1 MSDFDDLDYTAPHP
15 RTPATAADEQPT
27 ATQPFAAPTQAPI
40 PAAAPPQ
47 SQPTELAAPTPIAP
61 MPQAYQSPYPAH
73 VPRPRRRLSRGCVGC
88 LAAVIGLLVL
98 GTCGC
103 SATAVVAWITYSNQL
118 SVQLTKAQQQ
128 VAQTTFQTTYIYDRN
143 GQPLHQMFNEGRRT
157 NVTLANIPKTVIDA
171 TIATE
176 DNTFYENPGVD
187 VGATLRAG
195 LQLLLSNS
203 TDTSG
208 GSTITQQVVR
218 AIAFDYAYAH
228 ERSLQRKTEEIA
240 MSLILTR
247 QLSKD
252 QILELYLN
260 QIYYGNLA
268 YGIEAASETYF
279 GKHATQL
286 DLAQSAL
293 LAGLPQ
299 APADLDPLNPDP
311 AVQAAVHARQ
321 KTVLDLM
328 VQHGRLSASAE
339 QAALAERLSYADPNI
354 NLTYPHFTLF
364 AEQQLRD
371 LLTGLNLPP
380 SILFTG
386 GLSVYTTIDP
396 RYQDLAQSVV
406 QKQIESIATQHN
418 AHNAAVIVIEPSTG
432 EILAMVGSVD
442 YNNAGIQGKINMT
455 DSPRQPGS
463 SIKPLTY
470 ASAFEHGLTAAS
482 ILWDVQTHINIPGQP
497 PYSPTDYDFRYRGPV
512 RVRDA
517 LANSLNI
524 PAVETL
530 RVIGVPNLLEIAQRF
545 GVRSL
550 GTDASQYGLSL
561 TLGGGA
567 ITPLE
572 EAQAYAVFANGGQFV
587 PATSIRCIVNGN
599 GTIMYQYE
607 NGCPKGRKTAQTIN
621 ASASPRQVLDPRIA
635 FVLSDILADNVA
647 RTPEMGA
654 RSPLYTPN
662 LATSVKTGTT
672 NDFKDNWTT
681 GFTRNVVV
689 GVWVGNTDDTS
700 MANST
705 GLTGA
710 APIWHD
716 VITGIYADPSLLD
729 ILKRGGTLLPDGQS
743 PPPGVARK
751 QICNLAALH
760 DPATGCQPGRV
771 EWFLDSPP
779 LVLGPDGKL
788 VPAQNVGVPATQP
801 PSNGPRPI
809 AVEPDLLQILVQPLN
824 GSVAGALIPPSVSNG
839 VASPPPPLYCEV
851 PNEVRQQVPT
861 AQEQLFIR
869 APPFSDES
877 IYAHLYAQNAGI
889 PIEPQ
894 LACTSAMLSGGGNV
908 NVVAQISSPT
918 PGQTVT
924 GTVPVSGTVTFSPQV
939 ATYFKVEI
947 QGPQFPN
954 WTTIGSTHNAL
965 VVNGLLDSFG
975 ATGLQPG
982 QYQLRV
988 TVVGVNG
995 NYLMSSAPVPI
1006 NITGQ

>member
-1 MSDFDDLDYTAPHP
+1 MSDHDEFDYTAPHP
-15 RTPATAADEQPT
+15 RTPATPADEQPT

-40 PAAAPPQ
+40 PAAFPPQ
-47 SQPTELAAPTPIAP
+47 VQPSPTAAPTPIAP
-61 MPQAYQSPYPAH
+61 MPTTYQAPYPT
-73 VPRPRRRLSRGCVGC
+73 PRPRQRLGLSRGCLGC
-88 LAAVIGLLVL
+88 LAAVVGLLVI

-103 SATAVVAWITYSNQL
+103 SATAVVAWITWSNQL
-118 SVQLTKAQQQ
+118 STQLTKAQQQ
-128 VAQTTFQTTYIYDRN
+128 VAQTTFQTTHVYDRN
-143 GQPLHQMFNEGRRT
+143 GQLLHELFNEGRRT
-157 NVTLANIPKTVIDA
+157 NVTLANIPKSVIDA

-176 DNTFYENPGVD
+176 DNTFYDNPGVD
-187 VGATLRAG
+187 LGATFRAG
-195 LQLLLSNS
+195 LQLLFSNNS
-203 TDTSG
+203 DTSG

-218 AIAFDYAYAH
+218 DIAFDYQYRH
-228 ERSLQRKTEEIA
+228 ERSLQRKVEEIA

-247 QLSKD
+247 QMSKD

-268 YGIEAASETYF
+268 YGIEAAAETYF
-279 GKHATQL
+279 GKHAAQL
-286 DLAQSAL
+286 DLAQAAL

-311 AVQAAVHARQ
+311 TVQSAVRDRQ

-328 VQHGRLSASAE
+328 VQHGRLAAGDE
-339 QAALAERLSYADPNI
+339 QTALAETLTYADPNV

-380 SILFTG
+380 SVLFTG

-396 RYQDLAQSVV
+396 RFQDLAQTVA
-406 QKQIESIATQHN
+406 QKQIATIATQHN
-418 AHNAAVIVIEPSTG
+418 AHNAAVIVLEPSTG

-442 YNNAGIQGKINMT
+442 YNDPSIQGKINMT
-455 DSPRQPGS
+455 NSPRQPGS

-482 ILWDVQTHINIPGQP
+482 ILWDVQTHIDIPGQP
-497 PYSPTDYDFRYRGPV
+497 AYAPTDYDFRYRGPV

-517 LANSLNI
+517 IANSLNI
-524 PAVETL
+524 AAVDTL

-550 GTDASQYGLSL
+550 GMDASQYGLSL

-587 PATSIRCIVNGN
+587 PATTVRCILNGD
-599 GTIMYQYE
+599 GTILYQYE
-607 NGCPKGRKTAQTIN
+607 NGCLNGTKTAQTIN
-621 ASASPRQVLDPRIA
+621 ADASPRQVLDPRIA
-635 FVLSDILADNVA
+635 FILSDILADNAA

-654 RSPLYTPN
+654 RSPLYTAN
-662 LATSVKTGTT
+662 LPTSVKTGTT

-689 GVWVGNTDDTS
+689 GVWVGNADDKP
-700 MANST
+700 MVNST

-716 VITGIYADPSLLD
+716 VITGIYADPSLLAS
-729 ILKRGGTLLPDGQS
+729 LKRGGTLLPDGQS
-743 PPPGVARK
+743 LPPGVVRK

-760 DPATGCQPGRV
+760 DPATGCQPGRT

-779 LVLGPDGKL
+779 LVLGSDGKL
-788 VPAQNVGVPATQP
+788 VPAQNVGVAPTQAPA
-801 PSNGPRPI
+801 NGPRPV
-809 AVEPDLLQILVQPLN
+809 AVEPDILQILVQPLN
-824 GSVAGALIPPSVSNG
+824 GTVGAALIPPLVPNG
-839 VASPPPPLYCEV
+839 VAAPPAPQYCEV

-861 AQEQLFIR
+861 AKELLFIR
-869 APPFSDES
+869 APPFTDES
-877 IYAHLYAQNAGI
+877 IYAHMYAQNAGI

-894 LACTSAMLSGGGNV
+894 LACTSAMLNGSANV

-918 PGQTVT
+918 PGQTVS
-924 GTVPVSGTVTFSPQV
+924 GTVPVMGTVTFTPQV
-939 ATYFKVEI
+939 ASYFKVEI

-954 WTTIGSTHNAL
+954 WTTIGNTHNGS
-965 VVNGLLDSFG
+965 VVNGQLDSFG

-982 QYQLRV
+982 QYQLRI

-995 NYLMSSAPVPI
+995 NYLLSTAPVPI
-1006 NITGQ
+1006 MVSGQ